1 MGVEALRGKRERCQH
16 ALQDRQRRVLGN
28 ALVAAGELVLG
39 DLVDGID
46 VIDDLDLVEVALM
59 HQVEAN
65 PVRATLGHGLRRSPI
80 GAGVERV
87 ESLAPSTRA

>member
-1 MGVEALRGKRERCQH
+1 MWKPCTTEGKD
-16 ALQDRQRRVLGN
+16 ANRRSRP
-28 ALVAAGELVLG
+28 AAESSRKCAHAAGELVLG
-39 DLVDGID
+39 DVVDGID